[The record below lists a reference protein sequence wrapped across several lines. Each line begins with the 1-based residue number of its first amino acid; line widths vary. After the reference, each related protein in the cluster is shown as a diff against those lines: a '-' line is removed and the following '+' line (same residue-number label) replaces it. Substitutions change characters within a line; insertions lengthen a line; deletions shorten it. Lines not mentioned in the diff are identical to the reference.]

1 MEIQYFHIEGVD
13 LAGKTSATKSLSMIL
28 GDNCK
33 TRRNT
38 LQEKSQFHKIV
49 DDLRIKDGLGEKELG
64 LLYCKVL
71 EDDLRKFE
79 YPTQNTIQDS
89 TVLLRSLSY
98 HCACE
103 NWDLVDEFKQLLP
116 LHPKFTK
123 SVVLTADLDSR
134 LKRLEMRKVL
144 NPEEVANDDL
154 MIITDP
160 DRFFL
165 MERYLIEVAE
175 TYFSAKVLDTSNLA
189 KHEVFEC
196 IKEYFSA

>member
-1 MEIQYFHIEGVD
+1 MEVQYFHIEGMD
-13 LAGKTSATKSLSMIL
+13 LAGKKSATKALSTAL
-28 GDNCK
+28 GNDCK

-38 LQEKSQFHKIV
+38 LQQKSQFHRIV
-49 DDLRIKDGLGEKELG
+49 DDIRIKDSLGEKELG

-98 HCACE
+98 HSACE
-103 NWDLVDEFKQLLP
+103 NRDLVNEFKQLLP

-123 SVVLTADLDSR
+123 SVILTADLDSR

-160 DRFFL
+160 GRFFL
-165 MERYLIEVAE
+165 IEQYLIEFAE
-175 TYFSAKVLDTSNLA
+175 TYFDAKSIDTSHLSKNDVC
-189 KHEVFEC
+189 KQIFNHF
-196 IKEYFSA
+196 KS

>member
-1 MEIQYFHIEGVD
+1 MQVRYFHIEGMD
-13 LAGKTSATKSLSMIL
+13 LAGKTSATKALSMIL
-28 GDNCK
+28 GNNCK

-38 LQEKSQFHKIV
+38 LQEKSQFHKII

-98 HCACE
+98 HSAYE

-123 SVVLTADLDSR
+123 SMVLTADLDSR
-134 LKRLEMRKVL
+134 LKRLEMRKAM
-144 NPEEVANDDL
+144 NPEEIAKDDL

-160 DRFFL
+160 NRFFL
-165 MERYLIEVAE
+165 MEKYLIEYSQTHFDAKVIDTSDLDKE
-175 TYFSAKVLDTSNLA
+175 RVLEKILDYFSL
-189 KHEVFEC
+189 
-196 IKEYFSA
+196 

>member
-1 MEIQYFHIEGVD
+1 MD
-13 LAGKTSATKSLSMIL
+13 LAGKTSTTKTLSMIL

-38 LQEKSQFHKIV
+38 LQEKSPFHKIV
-49 DDLRIKDGLGEKELG
+49 YDIRIKDSLGEKELG

-79 YPTQNTIQDS
+79 YPIQNTIQDS

-98 HCACE
+98 HSAYE

-123 SVVLTADLDSR
+123 SIVLTADLDSR
-134 LKRLEMRKVL
+134 LKRLEMRKAL
-144 NPEEVANDDL
+144 NPEEVAKDDL

-160 DRFFL
+160 DKFFL
-165 MERYLIEVAE
+165 MEKYLIKYSQD
-175 TYFSAKVLDTSNLA
+175 YFDANIIDTSDLDKAKVLEKVQTY
-189 KHEVFEC
+189 FC
-196 IKEYFSA
+196 I